1 VVGWSDLEG
10 SRPCLGPLLRGHYD
24 DAGRLLYAGRAGS
37 GIGDAELERLWR
49 RLQPLAI
56 TTIPLAELPPQ
67 TSHFGRPLGLSRVH
81 WVRPELVVQVKYLTW
96 TELGLLRQVVYQG
109 IREDKPAS
117 EVRRPVMG

>member
-1 VVGWSDLEG
+1 
-10 SRPCLGPLLRGHYD
+10 LRGVAPASDRCCAATMMTLAAFYMPAALAPGSAMPSLNGCG
-24 DAGRLLYAGRAGS
+24 AGYSPSRSPQYRWPS
-37 GIGDAELERLWR
+37 CHR
-49 RLQPLAI
+49 RPA
-56 TTIPLAELPPQ
+56 T
-67 TSHFGRPLGLSRVH
+67 FGRPLELSRVH